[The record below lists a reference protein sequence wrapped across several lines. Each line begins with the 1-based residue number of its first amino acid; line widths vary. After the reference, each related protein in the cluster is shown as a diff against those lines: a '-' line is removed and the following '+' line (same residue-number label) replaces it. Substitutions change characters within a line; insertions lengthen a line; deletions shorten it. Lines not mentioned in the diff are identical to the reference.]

1 MATDEW
7 KNQHLGVGDVV
18 YRDYDSFI
26 LQNGIFAQAEY
37 NKNNINTFI
46 SGSINLTD
54 FWRYDRFYNTGSNAR
69 SDTKGFWCGN
79 IKAGINYN
87 FDAHNNAFFNIGYN
101 SKAPQCKSGVF
112 MSATSSNVTND
123 RVKNEKSF
131 STELGYS
138 FHNRWLV
145 FKANAYYTKWLDKS
159 MTKKGKITEQYYIN
173 MTGVHS
179 KHMGLEFELRATP
192 VHWVEAGAMLSLG
205 NWKWDS
211 DNVKGY
217 AYTLSGQAVTPDG
230 GITTPGAADHA
241 YATINMKGI
250 HIGGSAQTTAAIDVT
265 FKPFTGFR
273 IGGGF
278 THYSRNY
285 AYYSLSGSSL
295 KLGKEMN
302 VVEPWKIPSYGC
314 VDLWSSYKF
323 MLGSLHATVS
333 GQVSNVFNNHYI
345 EKAWNP
351 TTASQ
356 NIVSVNPDDVYLFYS
371 IGRTWTV
378 KLKVDF

>member
-1 MATDEW
+1 
-7 KNQHLGVGDVV
+7 
-18 YRDYDSFI
+18 
-26 LQNGIFAQAEY
+26 
-37 NKNNINTFI
+37 
-46 SGSINLTD
+46 
-54 FWRYDRFYNTGSNAR
+54 
-69 SDTKGFWCGN
+69 
-79 IKAGINYN
+79 
-87 FDAHNNAFFNIGYN
+87 
-101 SKAPQCKSGVF
+101 
-112 MSATSSNVTND
+112 MSPTSSNVTND

-179 KHMGLEFELRATP
+179 KHMGLEFELRTTP
-192 VHWVEAGAMLSLG
+192 AQWVEAGAMLSLG

-230 GITTPGAADHA
+230 GITTPGAPDHA

-250 HIGGSAQTTAAIDVT
+250 HIGGSAQTTSAIDVT
-265 FKPFTGFR
+265 FKPFAGFR

-314 VDLWSSYKF
+314 FDLWSSYKF

-333 GQVSNVFNNHYI
+333 GQVNNVFDNHYI

-356 NIVSVNPDDVYLFYS
+356 NVVSVNPDDVYLFYS
-371 IGRTWTV
+371 IGRIWSV
-378 KLKVDF
+378 KLKIDF